1 MHFTGIARIH
11 QAVRFAGAAGIALVG
26 ALALDGDSRKSREV
40 CDSRVLRVMGEAG
53 SQRHRGSG
61 SVRGFSAGGPAG
73 VDPRGIRSG
82 RSIGDVP
89 NWPPCG
95 SLAAET
101 GLSRPSG
108 PRSRSRS

>member
-11 QAVRFAGAAGIALVG
+11 QAVRFAGAAGIASVG
-26 ALALDGDSRKSREV
+26 ALPLDGNSRKSRDV

-53 SQRHRGSG
+53 SQRHEGAVRSG
-61 SVRGFSAGGPAG
+61 GFTAGCPAG

-82 RSIGDVP
+82 RPIGDVP

-95 SLAAET
+95 SLAVET
-101 GLSRPSG
+101 GLRRPSG